1 VKIFPKFFLSY
12 WLSFCAVTLMI
23 FAVGTYTFERD
34 LFRFVTRIETA
45 QLQTF
50 ASEIEYYYAEV
61 QTWDFLKENPRMADL
76 ILRQRRSFDENLI
89 ILPKVVNE
97 TRRFRFSFNNN
108 QDIERPGRLYLL
120 DENLKIIVGNEAI
133 IKEMTQKDDLD
144 SVLNDR
150 FILSPIY
157 YEDSQIGSLALLVS
171 ERLYEAIDLAFARS
185 NNQTLRFSA
194 IAGLLFAAIISL
206 ILTMNITGPI
216 RKLGRGTRG
225 LISGEFKTRVS
236 IQNRD
241 ELGKLS
247 RDFNIL
253 AKTLDKNSESQKQ
266 WLADISHEL
275 RTPIAILKSEL
286 EAIDDGIRE
295 FDKETL
301 QSLTHEVKRINNLV
315 NDLYEL
321 TLADLGAMKYQMREM
336 DISSCLKAVI
346 ETYRDRFK
354 SSEIDLSESIS
365 EASIFLGDSYR
376 LEQLFTN
383 LIENTLRYTD
393 SPGKLIID
401 LTEDNEN
408 IQITFSDSAPGV
420 ATDVIEKIFDRF
432 FREELSRSR
441 EKGGAGLGL
450 AICHEIVEAHS
461 GEIKAEPSDLGGLS
475 IQILLPRGD
484 T

>member
-1 VKIFPKFFLSY
+1 
-12 WLSFCAVTLMI
+12 MI

-50 ASEIEYYYAEV
+50 ASEIEDYYAEV
-61 QTWDFLKENPRMADL
+61 QTWDFLRENPRMADL

-89 ILPKVVNE
+89 ILPNVVNE
-97 TRRFRFSFNNN
+97 RRRFRFSFNKN

-120 DENLKIIVGNEAI
+120 DENLEIVIGNKDIIDEISANEPLENI
-133 IKEMTQKDDLD
+133 
-144 SVLNDR
+144 LNDR
-150 FILSPIY
+150 FILSPIKF
-157 YEDSQIGSLALLVS
+157 ENEQIGTLALIIS
-171 ERLYEAIDLAFARS
+171 ERLYEEIDLAFARS

-206 ILTMNITGPI
+206 VLTMNITGPI
-216 RKLGRGTRG
+216 RKLGRGTRS

-286 EAIDDGIRE
+286 EAVEDGIRE

-336 DISSCLKAVI
+336 NIGSCLKEVI
-346 ETYRDRFK
+346 ESYRDRLE
-354 SSEIDLSESIS
+354 SSEIEIKELIDTEG
-365 EASIFLGDSYR
+365 AFLGDSYR

-393 SPGKLIID
+393 SPGKLEIQ
-401 LTEDNEN
+401 LKENKED
-408 IQITFSDSAPGV
+408 ILITFSDSEPGV
-420 ATDVIEKIFDRF
+420 DPDLLDKVFDRF

-461 GEIKAEPSDLGGLS
+461 GKINAAQSEYGGLS
-475 IQILLPRGD
+475 IQISLPKGD

>member
-1 VKIFPKFFLSY
+1 M
-12 WLSFCAVTLMI
+12 TLLI

-45 QLQTF
+45 QLKTF

-61 QTWDFLKENPRMADL
+61 QTWDFLRENPRMAEL
-76 ILRQRRSFDENLI
+76 ILSQRRSFDENLI
-89 ILPKVVNE
+89 ILPNVVNE

-108 QDIERPGRLYLL
+108 RDIKRPGRLYLL
-120 DENLKIIVGNEAI
+120 DENLDVVIGN
-133 IKEMTQKDDLD
+133 KSVVNEMLGNKDMQTI
-144 SVLNDR
+144 LNER
-150 FILSPIY
+150 FILSPIN
-157 YEDSQIGSLALLVS
+157 YEDKQVGTLALLIS
-171 ERLYEAIDLAFARS
+171 ERLYEAIDIAFARS

-216 RKLGRGTRG
+216 RKLGRGTRS

-236 IQNRD
+236 IKNRD

-253 AKTLDKNSESQKQ
+253 AKTLDKNAESQKQ

-286 EAIDDGIRE
+286 EAVEDGIRE

-301 QSLTHEVKRINNLV
+301 QSLTHEVKRISNLV

-321 TLADLGAMKYQMREM
+321 TLADLGAMKYQIREM
-336 DISSCLKAVI
+336 DIETCLEGVI
-346 ETYRDRFK
+346 ESYRDRLESSGIELSK
-354 SSEIDLSESIS
+354 SIQGVGVI
-365 EASIFLGDSYR
+365 LGDAYR

-393 SPGKLIID
+393 TPGRLDIQ
-401 LTEDNEN
+401 LTEEKNSILIAFND
-408 IQITFSDSAPGV
+408 TAPGV
-420 ATDVIEKIFDRF
+420 EAEVIDKIFDRF

-461 GEIKAEPSDLGGLS
+461 GQISALQSDLGGLS
-475 IQILLPRGD
+475 IQISLPRGD
-484 T
+484 S

>member
-1 VKIFPKFFLSY
+1 
-12 WLSFCAVTLMI
+12 MI

-50 ASEIEYYYAEV
+50 ASEIEDYYAEV
-61 QTWDFLKENPRMADL
+61 QTWDFLREDPRMADL

-89 ILPKVVNE
+89 ILPNVVNE
-97 TRRFRFSFNNN
+97 RRRFRFSFNKN

-120 DENLKIIVGNEAI
+120 DENLEIVIGNKDIIDEISANDPL
-133 IKEMTQKDDLD
+133 EM
-144 SVLNDR
+144 VLNDR
-150 FILSPIY
+150 FILSPINF
-157 YEDSQIGSLALLVS
+157 ENEQIGTLALIIS
-171 ERLYEAIDLAFARS
+171 ERLYEEIDLAFARS

-206 ILTMNITGPI
+206 VLTMNITGPI
-216 RKLGRGTRG
+216 GKLGRGTRS

-286 EAIDDGIRE
+286 EAVEDGIRE

-336 DISSCLKAVI
+336 NIGSSLKEVI
-346 ETYRDRFK
+346 ESYRDRLE
-354 SSEIDLSESIS
+354 SSEIEIKELINTEG
-365 EASIFLGDSYR
+365 AFLGDSYR

-383 LIENTLRYTD
+383 LIENSLRYTD
-393 SPGKLIID
+393 SPGKLEIQ
-401 LTEDNEN
+401 LTENKED
-408 IQITFSDSAPGV
+408 ISITFSDSEPGV
-420 ATDVIEKIFDRF
+420 DPDVIDKVFDRF

-461 GEIKAEPSDLGGLS
+461 GKIKATPSEHGGLS
-475 IQILLPRGD
+475 IQISLPKGD

>member
-1 VKIFPKFFLSY
+1 
-12 WLSFCAVTLMI
+12 MI

-45 QLQTF
+45 QLKTF
-50 ASEIEYYYAEV
+50 ASEIEYYFAEV

-76 ILRQRRSFDENLI
+76 ILKQRRSFDENLI
-89 ILPKVVNE
+89 ILPNVVNE

-120 DENLKIIVGNEAI
+120 DENLNVVIGNETVI
-133 IKEMTQKDDLD
+133 NEMLGNQGIEKVLKE
-144 SVLNDR
+144 R
-150 FILSPIY
+150 FILSAINH
-157 YEDSQIGSLALLVS
+157 QGKQVGTLALLVS

-206 ILTMNITGPI
+206 VLTMNMTGPI
-216 RKLGRGTRG
+216 RKLARGTRS

-236 IQNRD
+236 IKNRD

-286 EAIDDGIRE
+286 EAVEDGVRE

-301 QSLTHEVKRINNLV
+301 QSLTHEVKRISNLV

-336 DISSCLKAVI
+336 DIGSCLEVVI
-346 ETYRDRFK
+346 DSYRDRLE
-354 SSEIDLSESIS
+354 SSEIKLSKSIQTVS
-365 EASIFLGDSYR
+365 AFLGDSYR

-393 SPGKLIID
+393 SPGELDIQLIEEKNSI
-401 LTEDNEN
+401 L
-408 IQITFSDSAPGV
+408 IRFSDSAPDV
-420 ATDVIEKIFDRF
+420 DKDVIEKIFDRF

-461 GEIKAEPSDLGGLS
+461 GQISASPSDLGGLS
-475 IQILLPRGD
+475 IQISLPRD
-484 T
+484 DS

>member
-1 VKIFPKFFLSY
+1 
-12 WLSFCAVTLMI
+12 MI

-50 ASEIEYYYAEV
+50 ASEIEDYYAEV
-61 QTWDFLKENPRMADL
+61 QTWDFLRENPRMADL

-89 ILPKVVNE
+89 ILPNVVNE
-97 TRRFRFSFNNN
+97 RRRFRFSFNKN

-120 DENLKIIVGNEAI
+120 DEKLEIVIGNKDILDEISANESL
-133 IKEMTQKDDLD
+133 EMI
-144 SVLNDR
+144 LNNR
-150 FILSPIY
+150 FILSPINF
-157 YEDSQIGSLALLVS
+157 ENEQIGTLALIIS
-171 ERLYEAIDLAFARS
+171 ERLYEEIDLAFARS

-206 ILTMNITGPI
+206 VLTMNITGPI
-216 RKLGRGTRG
+216 RKLGRGTRS

-286 EAIDDGIRE
+286 EAVEDGIRE

-336 DISSCLKAVI
+336 NIGSCLKEVI
-346 ETYRDRFK
+346 ESYQDRLE
-354 SSEIDLSESIS
+354 SSEIEIKKLINADG
-365 EASIFLGDSYR
+365 AFLGDSYR

-393 SPGKLIID
+393 SPGMLEIQLKENK
-401 LTEDNEN
+401 ED
-408 IQITFSDSAPGV
+408 ILITFSDSEPGV
-420 ATDVIEKIFDRF
+420 DPDVMDKVFDRF

-461 GEIKAEPSDLGGLS
+461 GKIKATQSEHGGLS
-475 IQILLPRGD
+475 IEISLPKGD

>member
-1 VKIFPKFFLSY
+1 MKIFPKFFLSY

-50 ASEIEYYYAEV
+50 ASEIEDYFAEV
-61 QTWDFLKENPRMADL
+61 QTWDFLRENPRMADL

-89 ILPKVVNE
+89 ILPNVLNE
-97 TRRFRFSFNNN
+97 RRRFRFSFNKN

-120 DENLKIIVGNEAI
+120 DENLEVVIGNETILNEISANEAI
-133 IKEMTQKDDLD
+133 DM
-144 SVLNDR
+144 VLEEQ
-150 FILSPIY
+150 FILSPINF
-157 YEDSQIGSLALLVS
+157 ENNQVGTLALLIS
-171 ERLYEAIDLAFARS
+171 ERLYEEIDLAFARS

-206 ILTMNITGPI
+206 VLTMNMTGPI
-216 RKLGRGTRG
+216 RKLGRGTRS

-236 IQNRD
+236 IKNRD

-286 EAIDDGIRE
+286 EAVEDGIRE

-336 DISSCLKAVI
+336 NIGSCLKEVI
-346 ETYRDRFK
+346 ESHRERLE
-354 SSEIDLSESIS
+354 SSGIIINESIDTEVS
-365 EASIFLGDSYR
+365 FLGDSYR

-393 SPGKLIID
+393 SPGKLEILLSESKEKI
-401 LTEDNEN
+401 L
-408 IQITFSDSAPGV
+408 ITFNDSAPGV
-420 ATDVIEKIFDRF
+420 DHDVLEKIFDRF

-461 GEIKAEPSDLGGLS
+461 GEIKAMPSDYGGLS
-475 IQILLPRGD
+475 VQITLPKGD
-484 T
+484 S

>member
-1 VKIFPKFFLSY
+1 
-12 WLSFCAVTLMI
+12 MI

-50 ASEIEYYYAEV
+50 ASEIEDYYAEV
-61 QTWDFLKENPRMADL
+61 QTWDFLRENPRMADL

-89 ILPKVVNE
+89 ILPNVVNE
-97 TRRFRFSFNNN
+97 RRRFRFSFNKN

-120 DENLKIIVGNEAI
+120 DEELEIVIGN
-133 IKEMTQKDDLD
+133 KDILD
-144 SVLNDR
+144 EISANESFKMILNDR
-150 FILSPIY
+150 FILSPINF
-157 YEDSQIGSLALLVS
+157 ENEQIGTLALIIS
-171 ERLYEAIDLAFARS
+171 ERLYEEIDLAFARS

-206 ILTMNITGPI
+206 VLTMNITGPI
-216 RKLGRGTRG
+216 RKLGRGTRS

-286 EAIDDGIRE
+286 EAVEDGIRE

-336 DISSCLKAVI
+336 NIRSCLKEVI
-346 ETYRDRFK
+346 ESYRDRLE
-354 SSEIDLSESIS
+354 SSEIEIKKLINTDG
-365 EASIFLGDSYR
+365 AFLGDSYR

-393 SPGKLIID
+393 SPGKLEIQ
-401 LTEDNEN
+401 LKENKED
-408 IQITFSDSAPGV
+408 ILITFSDSEPGV
-420 ATDVIEKIFDRF
+420 DPDVMDKVFDRF

-461 GEIKAEPSDLGGLS
+461 GKIKATKSEHGGLS
-475 IQILLPRGD
+475 IEISLPKGD

>member
-1 VKIFPKFFLSY
+1 
-12 WLSFCAVTLMI
+12 MI

-34 LFRFVTRIETA
+34 LFRFVNRIETA

-50 ASEIEYYYAEV
+50 ASEIEDYYAEV
-61 QTWDFLKENPRMADL
+61 QTWDFLRENPRMADL

-89 ILPKVVNE
+89 ILPNVVNE
-97 TRRFRFSFNNN
+97 RRRFRFSFNKN

-120 DENLKIIVGNEAI
+120 DEKLEIVIGNKDILDEISANESL
-133 IKEMTQKDDLD
+133 EMI
-144 SVLNDR
+144 LNDR
-150 FILSPIY
+150 FILSPINF
-157 YEDSQIGSLALLVS
+157 ENEQIGTLALIIS
-171 ERLYEAIDLAFARS
+171 ERLYEEIDLAFARS

-206 ILTMNITGPI
+206 VLTMNITGPI
-216 RKLGRGTRG
+216 RKLGRGTRS

-286 EAIDDGIRE
+286 EAVEDGIRE

-301 QSLTHEVKRINNLV
+301 QSLTHEVKRINSLV

-336 DISSCLKAVI
+336 NVVSCLKEVI
-346 ETYRDRFK
+346 ESYQDRLET
-354 SSEIDLSESIS
+354 SEIEIKELINSDGAL
-365 EASIFLGDSYR
+365 LGDSYR

-393 SPGKLIID
+393 SPGKLEIH
-401 LTEDNEN
+401 LTEDAED
-408 IQITFSDSAPGV
+408 ILITFSDSSPGV
-420 ATDVIEKIFDRF
+420 DPDVIDKIFDRF

-461 GEIKAEPSDLGGLS
+461 GKIKATSSEHGLS
-475 IQILLPRGD
+475 LIHI
-484 T
+484 

>member
-1 VKIFPKFFLSY
+1 
-12 WLSFCAVTLMI
+12 MI

>member
-1 VKIFPKFFLSY
+1 MKIFPKFFLSY

-50 ASEIEYYYAEV
+50 ASEIEDYFAEV
-61 QTWDFLKENPRMADL
+61 QTWDFLRENPRMADL

-89 ILPKVVNE
+89 ILPNVLNE
-97 TRRFRFSFNNN
+97 RRRFRFSFNKN

-120 DENLKIIVGNEAI
+120 DENLEVVIGNETILEKISASDAI
-133 IKEMTQKDDLD
+133 DTVLKEQ
-144 SVLNDR
+144 
-150 FILSPIY
+150 FILSSINF
-157 YEDSQIGSLALLVS
+157 ENEQVGTLALLIS
-171 ERLYEAIDLAFARS
+171 ERLYEEIDLAFARS

-206 ILTMNITGPI
+206 VLTMNMTGPI
-216 RKLGRGTRG
+216 RKLGRGTRS

-236 IQNRD
+236 IKNRD

-286 EAIDDGIRE
+286 EAVEDGIRE

-336 DISSCLKAVI
+336 NLGICLKEVI
-346 ETYRDRFK
+346 ESYKDRFG
-354 SSEIDLSESIS
+354 SSSIELTQII
-365 EASIFLGDSYR
+365 EADSACLGDSYR

-393 SPGKLIID
+393 PPGKLNIH
-401 LTEDNEN
+401 LTEEKDQ
-408 IQITFSDSAPGV
+408 ILITFSDSAPGV
-420 ATDVIEKIFDRF
+420 DENVLEKIFDRF

-441 EKGGAGLGL
+441 DKGGAGLGL

-461 GEIKAEPSDLGGLS
+461 GSIIATSSDLGGLL
-475 IQILLPRGD
+475 IQISLPKGVS
-484 T
+484 

>member
-1 VKIFPKFFLSY
+1 
-12 WLSFCAVTLMI
+12 MI

-50 ASEIEYYYAEV
+50 ASEIEDYFAEV
-61 QTWDFLKENPRMADL
+61 QTWDFLRENPRMADL

-89 ILPKVVNE
+89 ILPNVLNDR
-97 TRRFRFSFNNN
+97 RRFRFSFNKN

-120 DENLKIIVGNEAI
+120 DENLEVVIGNETILEKISASDAI
-133 IKEMTQKDDLD
+133 DTVLKEQ
-144 SVLNDR
+144 
-150 FILSPIY
+150 FILSPINF
-157 YEDSQIGSLALLVS
+157 ENEQVGTLALLIS
-171 ERLYEAIDLAFARS
+171 ERLYEEIDLAFARS

-206 ILTMNITGPI
+206 VLTMNMTGPI
-216 RKLGRGTRG
+216 RKLGSGTRS

-236 IQNRD
+236 IKNRD

-286 EAIDDGIRE
+286 EAVEDGIRE

-336 DISSCLKAVI
+336 NLGICLKEVV
-346 ETYRDRFK
+346 ESYRDRLD
-354 SSEIDLSESIS
+354 SSGIELTQII
-365 EASIFLGDSYR
+365 EADGAFLGDSYR

-383 LIENTLRYTD
+383 LIENTMRYTD
-393 SPGKLIID
+393 APGKLKIHLIEEKD
-401 LTEDNEN
+401 QIL
-408 IQITFSDSAPGV
+408 ITFSDSTPGV
-420 ATDVIEKIFDRF
+420 DGDVVEKIFDRF

-461 GEIKAEPSDLGGLS
+461 GSINATSSDLGGLL
-475 IQILLPRGD
+475 IQISLPKGVS
-484 T
+484 

>member
-1 VKIFPKFFLSY
+1 
-12 WLSFCAVTLMI
+12 MI

-34 LFRFVTRIETA
+34 LFRFVNRIETA

-50 ASEIEYYYAEV
+50 ASEIEDYYAEV
-61 QTWDFLKENPRMADL
+61 QTWDFLRENPRMADL

-89 ILPKVVNE
+89 ILPNVVNE
-97 TRRFRFSFNNN
+97 RRRFRFSFNKN

-120 DENLKIIVGNEAI
+120 DEKLEIVIGNKDIIDEISANEPLEMILK
-133 IKEMTQKDDLD
+133 
-144 SVLNDR
+144 DR
-150 FILSPIY
+150 FILSPINF
-157 YEDSQIGSLALLVS
+157 ENEQIGTLALIIS
-171 ERLYEAIDLAFARS
+171 ERLYEEIDLAFARS

-206 ILTMNITGPI
+206 VLTMNITGPI
-216 RKLGRGTRG
+216 RKLGRGTRS
-225 LISGEFKTRVS
+225 LISGEFKTRVA

-286 EAIDDGIRE
+286 EAVEDGIRE

-336 DISSCLKAVI
+336 NIGSCLKEVI
-346 ETYRDRFK
+346 ESYRDRLE
-354 SSEIDLSESIS
+354 SSEIEIKKLINTDG
-365 EASIFLGDSYR
+365 AFLGDSYR

-393 SPGKLIID
+393 SPGMLEIQLKENK
-401 LTEDNEN
+401 ED
-408 IQITFSDSAPGV
+408 ILITFSDSEPGV
-420 ATDVIEKIFDRF
+420 DPDVMDKVFDRF

-461 GEIKAEPSDLGGLS
+461 GKINATTSDYGGLS
-475 IQILLPRGD
+475 IQISLPKGD

>member
-1 VKIFPKFFLSY
+1 M
-12 WLSFCAVTLMI
+12 TLLI

-61 QTWDFLKENPRMADL
+61 QTWDFLRENPRMAEL
-76 ILRQRRSFDENLI
+76 ILSQRRSFDENLI
-89 ILPKVVNE
+89 ILPNVVNE

-108 QDIERPGRLYLL
+108 RDIKRPGRLYLL
-120 DENLKIIVGNEAI
+120 DENLDVVIGN
-133 IKEMTQKDDLD
+133 KSVVNEMLGNKDMQTI
-144 SVLNDR
+144 LNER
-150 FILSPIY
+150 FILSPIN
-157 YEDSQIGSLALLVS
+157 YEDKQVGTLALLIS
-171 ERLYEAIDLAFARS
+171 ERLYEAIDIAFARS

-216 RKLGRGTRG
+216 RKLGRGTRS

-236 IQNRD
+236 IKNRD

-253 AKTLDKNSESQKQ
+253 AKTLDKNAESQKQ

-286 EAIDDGIRE
+286 EAVEDGIRE

-301 QSLTHEVKRINNLV
+301 QSLTHEVKRISNLV

-321 TLADLGAMKYQMREM
+321 TLADLGAMKYQIREM
-336 DISSCLKAVI
+336 DIETCLEGVI
-346 ETYRDRFK
+346 ESYSDRLESSGIELSK
-354 SSEIDLSESIS
+354 SIQGVGVI
-365 EASIFLGDSYR
+365 LGDAYR

-393 SPGKLIID
+393 TPGKLDIRLSEEKNSILIAFND
-401 LTEDNEN
+401 T
-408 IQITFSDSAPGV
+408 APGV
-420 ATDVIEKIFDRF
+420 EAEVIDKIFDRF

-461 GEIKAEPSDLGGLS
+461 GQISASQSDLGGLS
-475 IQILLPRGD
+475 IQISLPRGD
-484 T
+484 S

>member
-1 VKIFPKFFLSY
+1 MKIFPKFFLSY

-133 IKEMTQKDDLD
+133 IKEMTQKDDID

>member
-1 VKIFPKFFLSY
+1 MNATIKLENEKHFPVLLEKLISIISPLYGGTFIDCTFGQGGYSKKILENKYNNIIAIDRDVKSLEISKKFEKKYKNRFKFENIKFSEINRIKTNKNILKGIIFDLGYSTAQIKDPEKGLSFLSKGK
-12 WLSFCAVTLMI
+12 LNMQMGLN
-23 FAVGTYTFERD
+23 
-34 LFRFVTRIETA
+34 
-45 QLQTF
+45 
-50 ASEIEYYYAEV
+50 EISA
-61 QTWDFLKENPRMADL
+61 
-76 ILRQRRSFDENLI
+76 
-89 ILPKVVNE
+89 
-97 TRRFRFSFNNN
+97 
-108 QDIERPGRLYLL
+108 
-120 DENLKIIVGNEAI
+120 NEAI
-133 IKEMTQKDDLD
+133 DM
-144 SVLNDR
+144 VLEEQ
-150 FILSPIY
+150 FILSPINF
-157 YEDSQIGSLALLVS
+157 ENTQVGTLALLIS
-171 ERLYEAIDLAFARS
+171 ERLYEEIDLAFARS

-206 ILTMNITGPI
+206 VLPMNMTGPI
-216 RKLGRGTRG
+216 RKLGRGTRS

-236 IQNRD
+236 IKNRD

-286 EAIDDGIRE
+286 EAVEDGIRE

-336 DISSCLKAVI
+336 NIGSCLKEVI
-346 ETYRDRFK
+346 ESHQERLE
-354 SSEIDLSESIS
+354 SSGIEINESIDT
-365 EASIFLGDSYR
+365 EVAFLGDSYR

-393 SPGKLIID
+393 SPGKLEI
-401 LTEDNEN
+401 LLSEN
-408 IQITFSDSAPGV
+408 KEKILITFNDSAPSV
-420 ATDVIEKIFDRF
+420 DHDVLDKIFDRF

-461 GEIKAEPSDLGGLS
+461 GEIKATPSACGGLS
-475 IQILLPRGD
+475 IQVTLPKGD
-484 T
+484 S

>member
-1 VKIFPKFFLSY
+1 MKIFPKFFLSY

-50 ASEIEYYYAEV
+50 ASEIEDYFAEV
-61 QTWDFLKENPRMADL
+61 QTWDFLRENPRMADL

-89 ILPKVVNE
+89 ILPNVLNE
-97 TRRFRFSFNNN
+97 RRRFRFSFNKN

-120 DENLKIIVGNEAI
+120 DENIEVVIGNETILEKISASDAI
-133 IKEMTQKDDLD
+133 DTVLKEQ
-144 SVLNDR
+144 
-150 FILSPIY
+150 FILSPINF
-157 YEDSQIGSLALLVS
+157 ENEQVGTLALLIS
-171 ERLYEAIDLAFARS
+171 ERLYEEIDLAFARS

-206 ILTMNITGPI
+206 VLTMNMTGPI
-216 RKLGRGTRG
+216 RKLGRGTRS

-236 IQNRD
+236 IKNRD

-286 EAIDDGIRE
+286 EAVEDGIRE

-336 DISSCLKAVI
+336 NLGICLKEVI
-346 ETYRDRFK
+346 ESYKDRF
-354 SSEIDLSESIS
+354 SSSSIELTQII
-365 EASIFLGDSYR
+365 EADSACLGDSYR

-393 SPGKLIID
+393 PPGKLNIH
-401 LTEDNEN
+401 LTEEKDQ
-408 IQITFSDSAPGV
+408 ILITFSDSAPGV
-420 ATDVIEKIFDRF
+420 DENVLEKIFDRF

-441 EKGGAGLGL
+441 DKGGAGLGL

-461 GEIKAEPSDLGGLS
+461 GSIIATSSDLGGLL
-475 IQILLPRGD
+475 IQISLPKGVS
-484 T
+484 

>member
-1 VKIFPKFFLSY
+1 MKIFPKFFLSY
-12 WLSFCAVTLMI
+12 WLSFSAVTLMI

-50 ASEIEYYYAEV
+50 ASEIEGYYAEV
-61 QTWDFLKENPRMADL
+61 QTWDFLREDPRMADL

-89 ILPKVVNE
+89 ILPNVLNKR
-97 TRRFRFSFNNN
+97 RRFRFSFNNKQN
-108 QDIERPGRLYLL
+108 NERAGRLYLL
-120 DENLKIIVGNEAI
+120 DENLEVVIGNE
-133 IKEMTQKDDLD
+133 T
-144 SVLNDR
+144 VLNEISASEAIDKVLKER
-150 FILSPIY
+150 FILSPINF
-157 YEDSQIGSLALLVS
+157 EDKQIGTLALLIS
-171 ERLYEAIDLAFARS
+171 ERLYEEIDMAFARS
-185 NNQTLRFSA
+185 NNKTLRFSA

-206 ILTMNITGPI
+206 ILTINITGPI
-216 RKLGRGTRG
+216 RKLGKGTRS

-286 EAIDDGIRE
+286 EAVEDGVRE

-336 DISSCLKAVI
+336 GISSCLEAVI
-346 ETYRDRFK
+346 EPYRDRFK
-354 SSEIDLSESIS
+354 SSEIDLSESIQEVS
-365 EASIFLGDSYR
+365 TFLGDSYR

-393 SPGKLIID
+393 SPGKLDID
-401 LTEDNEN
+401 LIEEKEN
-408 IQITFSDSAPGV
+408 IRITFSDSAPGV
-420 ATDVIEKIFDRF
+420 DADVIEKIFDRF

-461 GEIKAEPSDLGGLS
+461 GEITATSSDLGGLS

-484 T
+484 S

>member
-1 VKIFPKFFLSY
+1 MKIFPKFFLSY

-150 FILSPIY
+150 FILSPIF

-216 RKLGRGTRG
+216 RKLGQGTRG

>member
-1 VKIFPKFFLSY
+1 
-12 WLSFCAVTLMI
+12 MI

-45 QLQTF
+45 QLRTF
-50 ASEIEYYYAEV
+50 ASEIEYYFAEV

-76 ILRQRRSFDENLI
+76 ILKQRRSFDENLI
-89 ILPKVVNE
+89 ILPNVVNE

-108 QDIERPGRLYLL
+108 QDKERPGRLYLL
-120 DENLKIIVGNEAI
+120 DENLNVVIGNETVI
-133 IKEMTQKDDLD
+133 NEMLGNQGIDKVLKE
-144 SVLNDR
+144 R
-150 FILSPIY
+150 FILSAINH
-157 YEDSQIGSLALLVS
+157 QGKQVGTLALLVS

-206 ILTMNITGPI
+206 VLTMNMTGPI
-216 RKLGRGTRG
+216 RKLARGTRS

-236 IQNRD
+236 IKNRD

-286 EAIDDGIRE
+286 EAVEDGVRE

-301 QSLTHEVKRINNLV
+301 QSLTHEVKRISNLV

-336 DISSCLKAVI
+336 DIGSCLEEVI
-346 ETYRDRFK
+346 DSYGDRLD
-354 SSEIDLSESIS
+354 SSEIKLSKSIQTVS
-365 EASIFLGDSYR
+365 AFLGDSYR

-393 SPGKLIID
+393 SPGELDIQLIEEKNSI
-401 LTEDNEN
+401 L
-408 IQITFSDSAPGV
+408 IRFSDSAPDV
-420 ATDVIEKIFDRF
+420 DKDVIEKIFDRF

-461 GEIKAEPSDLGGLS
+461 GQISASPSDLGGLS
-475 IQILLPRGD
+475 IQISLPRD
-484 T
+484 DS

>member
-1 VKIFPKFFLSY
+1 M
-12 WLSFCAVTLMI
+12 TLLI

-45 QLQTF
+45 QLKTF

-61 QTWDFLKENPRMADL
+61 QTWDFLRENPRMAEL
-76 ILRQRRSFDENLI
+76 ILSQRRSFDENLI
-89 ILPKVVNE
+89 ILPNVVNE

-108 QDIERPGRLYLL
+108 RDIKRPGRLYLL
-120 DENLKIIVGNEAI
+120 DENLDVVIGN
-133 IKEMTQKDDLD
+133 KSVVNEMLGNKDMQTI
-144 SVLNDR
+144 LNER
-150 FILSPIY
+150 FILSPIN
-157 YEDSQIGSLALLVS
+157 YEDKQVGTLALLIS
-171 ERLYEAIDLAFARS
+171 ERLYEAIDIAFARS

-216 RKLGRGTRG
+216 RKLGRGTRS

-236 IQNRD
+236 IKNRD

-253 AKTLDKNSESQKQ
+253 AKTLDKNAESQKQ

-286 EAIDDGIRE
+286 EAVEDGIRE

-301 QSLTHEVKRINNLV
+301 QSLTHEVKRISNLV

-321 TLADLGAMKYQMREM
+321 TLADLGAMKYQIREM
-336 DISSCLKAVI
+336 DIETCLEEVI
-346 ETYRDRFK
+346 ESYRDRLESSGIELSK
-354 SSEIDLSESIS
+354 SIQGVGVI
-365 EASIFLGDSYR
+365 LGDAYR

-393 SPGKLIID
+393 TPGKLDIQ
-401 LTEDNEN
+401 LTEEKNSILIAFND
-408 IQITFSDSAPGV
+408 TAPGV
-420 ATDVIEKIFDRF
+420 EAEVIDKIFDRF

-461 GEIKAEPSDLGGLS
+461 GQISALQSDLGGLS
-475 IQILLPRGD
+475 IQISLPRGD
-484 T
+484 S

>member
-1 VKIFPKFFLSY
+1 MKIFPKFFLSY

-216 RKLGRGTRG
+216 RKLGRGTRS

-354 SSEIDLSESIS
+354 SSEIDLSKSIS